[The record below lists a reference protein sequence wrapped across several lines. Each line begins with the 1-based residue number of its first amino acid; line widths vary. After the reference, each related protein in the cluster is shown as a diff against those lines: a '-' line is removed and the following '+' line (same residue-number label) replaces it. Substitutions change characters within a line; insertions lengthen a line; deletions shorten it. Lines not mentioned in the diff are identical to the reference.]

1 MLLPF
6 FEWMQDLGVSN
17 FFLQKTWA
25 SPIVQ
30 CIHLVA
36 IVVFTGA
43 ILIVDVRM
51 LGRGLTSRPL
61 AELAREAE
69 KWMIGGFLVLLA
81 TGIPMMMSL
90 ALKQYYSPF
99 FWWKMQLMAAGVVFT
114 FTIRRRVALAEE
126 GKHGSILP
134 KAVAVLSMAI
144 WGGVA
149 IWARLIGLMS

>member
-6 FEWMQDLGVSN
+6 FEWMQDLGISS
-17 FFLQKTWA
+17 FFLERTWA

-36 IVVFTGA
+36 IVIFTGA

-114 FTIRRRVALAEE
+114 FTIRRRVALAEK
-126 GKHGSILP
+126 GRHGSILP